1 MKGELG
7 DEARI
12 RHIYDAIL
20 EIEAYL
26 IQRMLTLMNS

>member
-1 MKGELG
+1 MRSNLG
-7 DEARI
+7 DKARL

-26 IQRMLTLMNS
+26 VDKLS